1 MKKFQIVSL
10 TLAAALLLAGCGASE
25 SAAAS
30 GSTTEAVS
38 TVETAPAES
47 ESESEAPAAEAA
59 LPDDIYTADFNTD
72 SSMFHVNEACNG
84 KGTLTVENGEMTMHV
99 SLQSQKIVNLYLG
112 MAADAPDHEDEW
124 LQPTIDTVTYSDGT
138 SDEVYGF
145 DIPVAA
151 VDTDFQLA
159 ILGTKGTWYDH
170 VVSVSNAV
178 PAVDGGDAAVAEV
191 PADGTYTCDVTLE
204 GGSGRA
210 AVDSPAAL
218 TVADGKMTATIV
230 WSSPNYDYMIVD
242 GEKILNENTNE
253 NGYSTF
259 TIPVTAFDSEM
270 SVIAD
275 TTAMGTPHEIAY
287 ALTFYA
293 DSIESKGALP
303 QEAAKRVL
311 VVAAIII
318 VGGGIL
324 NHFVAKRRNRDYTPH
339 KKTGK

>member
-1 MKKFQIVSL
+1 MEKQTGFR
-10 TLAAALLLAGCGASE
+10 
-25 SAAAS
+25 
-30 GSTTEAVS
+30 
-38 TVETAPAES
+38 
-47 ESESEAPAAEAA
+47 
-59 LPDDIYTADFNTD
+59 
-72 SSMFHVNEACNG
+72 G
-84 KGTLTVENGEMTMHV
+84 KGKEQKTGVTGIWHRILMGVCCCLLFGVCLCRTVQAEPLSVDKEDGEYAIYVSMT
-99 SLQSQKIVNLYLG
+99 
-112 MAADAPDHEDEW
+112 
-124 LQPTIDTVTYSDGT
+124 
-138 SDEVYGF
+138 
-145 DIPVAA
+145 
-151 VDTDFQLA
+151 
-159 ILGTKGTWYDH
+159 
-170 VVSVSNAV
+170 
-178 PAVDGGDAAVAEV
+178 
-191 PADGTYTCDVTLE
+191 
-204 GGSGRA
+204 GGSGKA
-210 AVDSPAAL
+210 TVVSP
-218 TVADGKMTATIV
+218 TVFLVKDGKAYAKLQ
-230 WSSPNYDYMIVD
+230 WSSSNYDYMIVA

-275 TTAMGTPHEIAY
+275 TTAMGTPHEITY